1 MYTLTDL
8 HTINEELEPLKA
20 LADRELR
27 SVYGLKGKMYTPHID
42 TYNTLCLKRAKI
54 SSHLKSIGALPVTE
68 VETISAALKAL
79 HSRAKSRD
87 IVEYEGIHYECCFS
101 PLKMSK
107 TGKIVR
113 KWAKFWLKKT
123 ANGEID
129 AEWEKQVREIWP
141 ENFTIRNLE
150 I

>member
-1 MYTLTDL
+1 MYSLDDL
-8 HTINEELEPLKA
+8 KAINLALEPLKE

-27 SVYGLKGKMYTPHID
+27 SIYGLKGKMYTPHID
-42 TYNTLCLKRAKI
+42 TYNALCIKRAAI
-54 SSHLKSIGALPVTE
+54 ASYLKGLGLIPVSE
-68 VETISAALKAL
+68 VETISAALKL
-79 HSRAKSRD
+79 CHGKAKSKD
-87 IVEYEGIHYECCFS
+87 IVEYDGSHYECCFS

-113 KWAKFWLKKT
+113 KWAKFWLKKSVC
-123 ANGEID
+123 GEND
-129 AEWEKQVREIWP
+129 PEWERQVREIWP

>member
-1 MYTLTDL
+1 MYSLDDL
-8 HTINEELEPLKA
+8 NAINLELEPLKE

-27 SVYGLKGKMYTPHID
+27 SLYGLKGKMYTPHID
-42 TYNTLCLKRAKI
+42 TYNTVCLKRATI
-54 SSHLKSIGALPVTE
+54 SSHLKSTGVIPVTE
-68 VETISAALKAL
+68 VETISAALKLL
-79 HSRAKSRD
+79 HRRAKSRD
-87 IVEYEGIHYECCFS
+87 IVEYDGNQYECCFS

-113 KWAKFWLKKT
+113 KWAKFWLKKS
-123 ANGEID
+123 ANGETD
-129 AEWEKQVREIWP
+129 QDWERQVREIWP